1 MQGVEGQIFNP
12 MARTYGYALIGALL
26 ATFTVTPVL
35 ASYLLPEHVGEAET
49 IVVRLLRRIYTPILR
64 WSLSHRMIM
73 VVVAAA
79 CLAVFGLMMTR
90 LGTEFL
96 PALEEG
102 NLWIRATMP
111 PTISL
116 EAGMPLV
123 NKMRGILLHHPEVIT
138 VVSQHGRPD
147 NGSDA
152 AGFNNAEF
160 FVPLKPF
167 EEWASGMTKEKLV
180 DELQTEFANEFTG
193 ITFNFSQYIQDN
205 VEEGLSGGQRCELG

>member
-1 MQGVEGQIFNP
+1 MPLFTMQGVEGQIFNP
-12 MARTYGYALIGALL
+12 MARTYGYALLGALI

-35 ASYLLPEHVGEAET
+35 ASYLLPEHVEET
-49 IVVRLLRRIYTPILR
+49 ETLLVRALRTIYTPILR
-64 WSLSHRMIM
+64 WSLSHRKIM
-73 VVVAAA
+73 VAIAAG
-79 CLAVFGLMMTR
+79 CLAVFALVVPR

-102 NLWIRATMP
+102 NLWIRGTMP

-116 EAGMPLV
+116 EAGMPIV
-123 NKMRGILLHHPEVIT
+123 NRIREILLAYPEVVT
-138 VVSQHGRPD
+138 AVSQHGRPD

-167 EEWASGMTKEKLV
+167 DEWPPNVTKEKLV
-180 DELQTEFANEFTG
+180 DELQKKFANEFAGTAL
-193 ITFNFSQYIQDN
+193 ISRSTFKTTLRKACR
-205 VEEGLSGGQRCELG
+205 E